1 MIITVLNTKINEV
14 MNQIPDAS
22 GSVTKTVLIRKI
34 SEVVNKILDH
44 AKYITKI
51 QTR

>member
-1 MIITVLNTKINEV
+1 

-34 SEVVNKILDH
+34 SEVENKILDH